1 MPFHSLRLGDA
12 TFSGRP
18 FNPRPTN
25 PYPDPPPPLN
35 PTTDTHTNEPG
46 PSEPASAAPIHPPSP
61 PDPTAA
67 PARQADLV
75 YLADIDHRPIEWL
88 WQDRLAAGTL
98 AMLSGDPGSGKTWV
112 ALAIAAALSQGRVP
126 ATPGTK
132 ATREPCT
139 ILYAST
145 HNGGPELIR
154 PRFASLH
161 GDPAR
166 LVLLRG
172 VLDPASAQTASLS
185 LRDTPML
192 QDALERTQAR
202 LLIIDPLHSYLWSI
216 ERHRASDV
224 ARSFDNL
231 AQLAEKHRCC
241 ILLVRP
247 LRKRAQGVA
256 SIELSAAVRTEFLAA
271 GSPDAPHYPSLVQL
285 KSNLGPLAPALGYS
299 IDQTGA
305 SSPVFSWTGPSKLTP
320 QDVLTDRPVG
330 AGLPSRK
337 QAAEW
342 LRQILCNGR
351 LSQGTVEAAAQRD
364 GVCMITVRRAKCD
377 LGILSTK
384 DSFSSAWYWALPPD
398 QHPSDQQLSK
408 STVPLSTLGG
418 RGK

>member
-1 MPFHSLRLGDA
+1 MPFHSLRLGNA
-12 TFSGRP
+12 TSSGRP
-18 FNPRPTN
+18 SHPRPTT
-25 PYPDPPPPLN
+25 PYPVPSE
-35 PTTDTHTNEPG
+35 TT
-46 PSEPASAAPIHPPSP
+46 SEPASAAPIPPP
-61 PDPTAA
+61 APREPA

-75 YLADIDHRPIEWL
+75 YLSDIDHRPIEWL

-98 AMLSGDPGSGKTWV
+98 AMLSGDPGSGKTYV

-126 ATPGTK
+126 ATPTTK

-145 HNGGPELIR
+145 HNGGPDLIR
-154 PRFASLH
+154 PRFASLN

-172 VLDPASAQTASLS
+172 VLDPVSAQPASIS
-185 LRDTPML
+185 LHDIPML
-192 QDALERTQAR
+192 EDALERTNAR
-202 LLIIDPLHSYLWSI
+202 LLIIDPLHSYLWAI
-216 ERHRASDV
+216 ERHRANNV
-224 ARSFDNL
+224 ARAFDNL

-247 LRKRAQGVA
+247 LRKRVQGIA

-271 GSPDAPHYPSLVQL
+271 GSPDAPDFPALVHL
-285 KSNLGPLAPALGYS
+285 KSNLGRLAPALGYT
-299 IDQTGA
+299 IDQTG
-305 SSPVFSWTGPSKLTP
+305 VFTWTGPSKLTP

-330 AGLPSRK
+330 AGLPMRK

-342 LRQILCNGR
+342 LRQTLSNGR

-364 GVCMITVRRAKCD
+364 GVSMITVRRAKCD
-377 LGILSTK
+377 LGILSAK
-384 DSFSSAWYWALPPD
+384 DSVNSAWYWTLPQDP
-398 QHPSDQQLSK
+398 QPAQPATHLNN
-408 STVPLSTLGG
+408 LGG